1 MKLILYFFVTLISSF
16 VCFAQISSPKILLI
30 NAHPDDESGCAATV
44 FKVTKELKGV
54 ADLAVITNG
63 EAGFKYSTL
72 AESIYG
78 VELTEEKIGREFLP
92 TIRKKELMAGG
103 AWVGIRNYFF
113 FDQLDT
119 KYTLDADTVL
129 RLVWDTTHIVKRLTN
144 LIEKEKYNYVFCLL
158 PTKETHGHH
167 KAATILA
174 LEVISRLPLNKRP
187 VILGVSGGRVTD
199 TLTNTFLGL
208 SEYPKTKID
217 KDSPIFTFDRTT
229 KFGFKDNLNY
239 KIVVNWLIAEHK
251 SQGTMQ
257 TYMGQGD
264 IEKFHFFS
272 INPKEKINQIQ
283 EFFNSLKTPIYKKK
297 NY

>member
-1 MKLILYFFVTLISSF
+1 MKKFCFPLFFFIITIAAFSQQSK
-16 VCFAQISSPKILLI
+16 KILLV

-44 FKVTKELKGV
+44 YKVTKELNGTV
-54 ADLAVITNG
+54 DLAVITNG

-78 VELTEEKIGREFLP
+78 VELTDEKIGREYLP

-103 AWVGIRNYFF
+103 EWVGIRNYFF

-129 RLVWDTTHIVKRLTN
+129 RMVWDTTYIVKRLMS
-144 LIEKEKYNYVFCLL
+144 LITKEKYDYIFCLL

-174 LEVISRLPLNKRP
+174 LETVKRLPIKSRP
-187 VILGVSGGRVTD
+187 VILGVSGGKITD
-199 TLTNTFLGL
+199 SIRNTFTGL
-208 SEYPKTKID
+208 KEYPITYLEPN
-217 KDSPIFTFDRTT
+217 SLVFTFDRTT

-264 IEKFHFFS
+264 IEKFHFFA
-272 INPKEKINQIQ
+272 INPKEKIR
-283 EFFNSLKTPIYKKK
+283 ETELFFQSLRGSLFKKK
-297 NY
+297 SY

>member
-1 MKLILYFFVTLISSF
+1 MKKYSVFFFFILSVSLFS
-16 VCFAQISSPKILLI
+16 QQPKKILLV

-44 FKVTKELKGV
+44 YKVTKELNGTV
-54 ADLAVITNG
+54 DLAVITNG

-78 VELTEEKIGREFLP
+78 LELTDEKVGREFLP
-92 TIRKKELMAGG
+92 TIRKKELMSGG
-103 AWVGIRNYFF
+103 SWVGIRNYFF

-129 RLVWDTTHIVKRLTN
+129 RLVWDTSYIIGRLRT
-144 LIEKEKYNYVFCLL
+144 LILKEKYDYIFCLL

-174 LEVISRLPLNKRP
+174 LETIKRLGTKVRP
-187 VILGVSGGRVTD
+187 VILGVSGGKITD
-199 TLTNTFLGL
+199 TSRNTFTGL
-208 SEYPKTKID
+208 KEYPVTELGQ
-217 KDSPIFTFDRTT
+217 DSPVFTFDRTT
-229 KFGFKDNLNY
+229 KFGHKDNLNY

-264 IEKFHFFS
+264 LEKFHFFS
-272 INPKEKINQIQ
+272 INPKEKLQ
-283 EFFNSLKTPIYKKK
+283 ETELFFQSLRQSTFKRKTY
-297 NY
+297 